1 MSKDVIKK
9 RNTIDYALL
18 LITIAIT
25 FFGIYM
31 VLSATFYSNIFD
43 ESNNPL
49 NSFLSDFK
57 KLFIAIGFMIV
68 AIFFKFKYIKKLSP
82 FIMLGSIV
90 MLILTL
96 AIGPNINGSNR
107 WLMFDTFSFATAEFA
122 KLAAILY
129 FARVLE
135 DMKKNDTEYQR
146 SWINILIFGGMS
158 VVLIFVQPDLS
169 TSFIYSL
176 IIGTMLIVAGA
187 KFKHLV
193 MVILIGSM
201 LLVAAIAAQ
210 PYRMQRVM
218 GLLTEDTDFEGNNA
232 QVNQSLLSIA
242 EGDIFGVGAGKA
254 VQTKYAMS
262 QAESDFIF
270 ATVAETTGFFGC
282 VLLVTGYA
290 FMLWRIFRAALIT
303 ESRYASLVITGV
315 GTMIGFQALIHMLVN
330 VKVIPVT
337 GVTLPLVSS
346 GGTSILILLTSVGLV
361 LNLTSHPEGI

>member
-1 MSKDVIKK
+1 MSRDVIKK
-9 RNTIDYALL
+9 KNTIDYALL

-49 NSFLSDFK
+49 ISFLSDFK
-57 KLFIAIGFMIV
+57 KLFVAIAFMIV
-68 AIFFKFKYIKKLSP
+68 AIFFNFKLIKKLSP
-82 FIMLGSIV
+82 FIMLASIV
-90 MLILTL
+90 MLVLTL

-107 WLMFDTFSFATAEFA
+107 WLMFGDFSFATAEFA

-135 DMKKNDTEYQR
+135 NIQKNDAEYQR
-146 SWINILIFGGMS
+146 SWINVIVFGGMT

-169 TSFIYSL
+169 TTFIYCL
-176 IIGTMLIVAGA
+176 IIGMMLVTAGA
-187 KFKHLV
+187 KFKHLLLV
-193 MVILIGSM
+193 VLIGSM
-201 LLVAAIAAQ
+201 LLAAAIYAE
-210 PYRMQRVM
+210 PYRRARIM
-218 GLLTEDTDFEGNNA
+218 GLLTEDTDLVGGSA
-232 QVNQSLLSIA
+232 QANQSLLSVA
-242 EGDIFGVGAGKA
+242 EGNIFGVGAGKA
-254 VQTKYAMS
+254 FQTKNAMS

-282 VLLVTGYA
+282 VLLITAYT

-303 ESRYASLVITGV
+303 DSKYASLIMIGV
-315 GTMIGFQALIHMLVN
+315 GTMVGFQALIHMLVN
-330 VKVIPVT
+330 VKMIPVT

-346 GGTSILILLTSVGLV
+346 GGTSILILLTSIGLV
-361 LNLTSHPEGI
+361 LNLTAHPDGV